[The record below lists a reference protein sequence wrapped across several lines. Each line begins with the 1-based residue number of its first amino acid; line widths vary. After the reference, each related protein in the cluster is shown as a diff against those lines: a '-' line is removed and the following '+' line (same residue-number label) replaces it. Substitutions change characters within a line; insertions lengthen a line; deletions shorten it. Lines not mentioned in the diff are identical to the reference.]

1 MKLPCNDCRLE
12 LFRFHIHR
20 LRCTS
25 VFWAH
30 FYSRLIQNF
39 QILNT
44 LTNGR
49 IHGGY
54 LNMTYVVEV
63 PWFPLL
69 LHKCI
74 LPFLK
79 ILEIWKFLHNLL
91 LKSPTK
97 MNVRL
102 ILRYMGPVYWTLW
115 FKWNSLILILR
126 VTLIFMNLH
135 RHMKHWC
142 SQSQVHLLQAQEPHD
157 YNHLQRKHIVNCI

>member
-1 MKLPCNDCRLE
+1 MKLIKSRLE

-44 LTNGR
+44 LTNGW

-97 MNVRL
+97 MDVRL
-102 ILRYMGPVYWTLW
+102 ILRYMGPVYCLRKTKRSLW
-115 FKWNSLILILR
+115 LDFTILSHKYGRDYLNFWGYLLHSVLIVAMSI
-126 VTLIFMNLH
+126 
-135 RHMKHWC
+135 
-142 SQSQVHLLQAQEPHD
+142 
-157 YNHLQRKHIVNCI
+157 

>member
-1 MKLPCNDCRLE
+1 MFNALFKDFYFCPIFRCVFEWVYCYLHLTSREVGIRLE

-30 FYSRLIQNF
+30 FYCRLIWNF
-39 QILNT
+39 QSLNT
-44 LTNGR
+44 LTNGW

-79 ILEIWKFLHNLL
+79 ILKIWKFLYNLL

-97 MNVRL
+97 MDVRL
-102 ILRYMGPVYWTLW
+102 ILRYMGPV
-115 FKWNSLILILR
+115 
-126 VTLIFMNLH
+126 
-135 RHMKHWC
+135 
-142 SQSQVHLLQAQEPHD
+142 
-157 YNHLQRKHIVNCI
+157 

>member
-1 MKLPCNDCRLE
+1 MFIRLE
-12 LFRFHIHR
+12 LFRFHIHC

-44 LTNGR
+44 LTNDR

-54 LNMTYVVEV
+54 LEMTYVVEV
-63 PWFPLL
+63 PWFSLL

-74 LPFLK
+74 LSFLK
-79 ILEIWKFLHNLL
+79 ILEIWKFLHNFL

-97 MNVRL
+97 MDVDTSYSA
-102 ILRYMGPVYWTLW
+102 IYGS
-115 FKWNSLILILR
+115 SLISSILCITNLCKFWSVFFR
-126 VTLIFMNLH
+126 LMTCLKYLHIFH
-135 RHMKHWC
+135 EESIHW
-142 SQSQVHLLQAQEPHD
+142 
-157 YNHLQRKHIVNCI
+157 